1 MDFFLDKTVTRNN
14 RKSLEYLNVGAG
26 GGYGLDGIM

>member
-1 MDFFLDKTVTRNN
+1 MDKTVSRNNNN

-26 GGYGLDGIM
+26 YGFDGIVM

>member
-1 MDFFLDKTVTRNN
+1 MDKTVSRNN
-14 RKSLEYLNVGAG
+14 RKSLEYLNVAAT